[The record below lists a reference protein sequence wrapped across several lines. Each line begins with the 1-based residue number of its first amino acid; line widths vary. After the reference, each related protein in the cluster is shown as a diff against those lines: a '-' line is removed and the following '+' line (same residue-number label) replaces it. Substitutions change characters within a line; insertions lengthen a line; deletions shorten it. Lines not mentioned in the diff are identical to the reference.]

1 MANSINFSG
10 IKQSI
15 TNNVQSAAGWLG
27 KHKVTIAGA
36 ALTAVTVAAV
46 IATSILTC
54 GTIAIICGAVLGG
67 VALTS
72 GLGTTVLAVKHHI
85 TEKKAEERKCLQA
98 AIDNSYERGRSDS
111 IMLKFA
117 ALLTGLTIIMAYNW
131 QRQLVSV
138 LQ

>member
-1 MANSINFSG
+1 MAHSINFSG

-36 ALTAVTVAAV
+36 TLTVAAVAAV

-54 GTIAIICGAVLGG
+54 GTTAIICGAVLGG

-72 GLGTTVLAVKHHI
+72 GLGTTALGVKHHI
-85 TEKKAEERKCLQA
+85 TEKKAEEKKSQEAALKASYQKGFSQGNWISFGATMVFILA
-98 AIDNSYERGRSDS
+98 AIAWKR
-111 IMLKFA
+111 IF
-117 ALLTGLTIIMAYNW
+117 
-131 QRQLVSV
+131 
-138 LQ
+138 